1 MGHDVTK
8 EKRIKEAITVLTQLG
23 LPREQLNERTAICL
37 LALLGMTPKTP
48 WAKASNPM
56 LGIRAILDVARGEFG
71 RNYAENTRET
81 VRDESIKPM
90 VAAGLLLRNPDQ
102 PDRAVNS
109 PKNCY
114 QIDEHALSMLR
125 AFGGKQWRVE
135 SAAYLSGSATL
146 AARYA
151 NERDLQ
157 RIPVKTKDGKVLR
170 LSAGAHSALIRDIV
184 MEFAPRFVPG
194 GELVYVGDTGVKW
207 GYFDRAL
214 LESLGVQV
222 THHGQMPDAVIYY
235 REKNWL
241 ILAEAVASSGPVDGR
256 RHVEL
261 AKLFNGSSAGLV
273 YVTAFPDR
281 GTVLRKFLS
290 VVAWETEVWCA
301 SDPTHLIHFNGV
313 RFLGPYAK
321 T

>member
-1 MGHDVTK
+1 MTK
-8 EKRIKEAITVLTQLG
+8 DKRIKEAIAVLTQLG
-23 LPREQLNERTAICL
+23 LPREQLNDRTAICL

-48 WAKASNPM
+48 WAKAVNPM
-56 LGIRAILDVARGEFG
+56 LGIRAILDVARSEFE

-114 QIDEHALSMLR
+114 QVTEPALALLR
-125 AFGGKQWRVE
+125 SVGSKKWPAA
-135 SAAYLSGSATL
+135 SATYLSGSTTL

-157 RIPVKTKDGKVLR
+157 RIPVKIKGGKTLR
-170 LSAGAHSALIRDIV
+170 LSAGAHSTLIRDIV
-184 MEFAPRFVPG
+184 TAFAPRFVPG
-194 GELVYVGDTGVKW
+194 GELVYVGDTGAKW
-207 GYFDRAL
+207 SHFDHPL

-222 THHGQMPDAVIYY
+222 THHGQMPDVVIYF

-241 ILAEAVASSGPVDGR
+241 VLVEAVASSGPVDGR
-256 RHVEL
+256 RHAEL
-261 AKLFNGSSAGLV
+261 SNLFNGSSAGLV
-273 YVTAFPDR
+273 FVTAFPDR

-290 VVAWETEVWCA
+290 VVAWETEVWCM

-313 RFLGPYAK
+313 RFLGPYARA
-321 T
+321 

>member
-1 MGHDVTK
+1 MTK

-37 LALLGMTPKTP
+37 LALLGMAPKTP

-56 LGIRAILDVARGEFG
+56 LGIRAILDVARNEFG

-109 PKNCY
+109 PNNCY
-114 QIDEHALSMLR
+114 QLDEHALSILR
-125 AFGGKQWRVE
+125 MFGSRKWRAE
-135 SAAYLSGSATL
+135 LATYLSGSGTL
-146 AARYA
+146 AARYVK
-151 NERDLQ
+151 ERDLQ
-157 RIPVKTKDGKVLR
+157 RIPLKITNGQELR
-170 LSAGAHSALIRDIV
+170 LSAGTHSALIRDIV
-184 MEFAPRFVPG
+184 TEFAPRFVPG
-194 GELVYVGDTGVKW
+194 GELVYVGDTGAKW
-207 GYFDRAL
+207 SHFDHAL

-222 THHGQMPDAVIYY
+222 THHGQMPDVVIYY

-256 RHVEL
+256 RHAEL
-261 AKLFNGSSAGLV
+261 SSLFKGSSAGLV

-321 T
+321 A